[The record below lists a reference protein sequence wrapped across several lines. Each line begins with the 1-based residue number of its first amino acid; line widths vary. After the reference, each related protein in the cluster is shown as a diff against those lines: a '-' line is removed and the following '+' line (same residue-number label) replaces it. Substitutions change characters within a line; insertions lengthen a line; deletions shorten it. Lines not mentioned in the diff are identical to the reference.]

1 MVQFYYGILVDI
13 QKFNKTFQLTFQDPD
28 TAQVATIPSEVVTEV
43 ASRRDRA
50 SSVADSSLADTLA
63 LLLWL
68 TQNLVADDLQLLATQ
83 VINCH

>member
-1 MVQFYYGILVDI
+1 MNETLI
-13 QKFNKTFQLTFQDPD
+13 TFELTFQDPD

-83 VINCH
+83 VINWRVSP

>member
-1 MVQFYYGILVDI
+1 MNLNVYTNL
-13 QKFNKTFQLTFQDPD
+13 QDPD

-43 ASRRDRA
+43 AARRDRA

-83 VINCH
+83 V